1 MAQDKLAN
9 TTLIGGA
16 VAAIAASACCL
27 GPLVLVSLGIGGA
40 WVSNLTMLEP
50 YRPFFI
56 GIALF
61 FMIFAYCKIYNPKPS
76 DACLPDSL
84 CAKPETNRN
93 YRIIFWIV
101 SVLVLIAL
109 LYPYFVTLLE

>member
-1 MAQDKLAN
+1 MVQDKLAN

-56 GIALF
+56 GIALI
-61 FMIFAYCKIYNPKPS
+61 FMIFSYRKIYSAKPA
-76 DACLPDSL
+76 DVCLPDSF
-84 CAKPETNRN
+84 CAKPKTHRN

>member
-27 GPLVLVSLGIGGA
+27 GPLILVSLGIGGA
-40 WVSNLTMLEP
+40 WISNLTILEP
-50 YRPFFI
+50 YRPILI
-56 GIALF
+56 GIALIC
-61 FMIFAYCKIYNPKPS
+61 MAFAYRKIYSAKPAN
-76 DACLPDSL
+76 ACLPNTL
-84 CAKPETNRN
+84 CAEQTNRN
-93 YRIIFWIV
+93 YRVMFWVV
-101 SVLVLIAL
+101 SALVLMAL

>member
-9 TTLIGGA
+9 TTLIGGGL
-16 VAAIAASACCL
+16 AALAASACCL
-27 GPLVLVSLGIGGA
+27 GPLILVSLGIGGA

-50 YRPFFI
+50 YRPIFI
-56 GIALF
+56 GIALIC
-61 FMIFAYCKIYNPKPS
+61 MGLAYRKIYSAKP
-76 DACLPDSL
+76 AGNCLTDTL
-84 CAKPETNRN
+84 CANPQTNRN

-109 LYPYFVTLLE
+109 LYPYFVSLFE

>member
-16 VAAIAASACCL
+16 VATIAASACCL
-27 GPLVLVSLGIGGA
+27 GPLILVSLGIGGA
-40 WVSNLTMLEP
+40 WISNLTMLEP
-50 YRPFFI
+50 YRPIFM
-56 GIALF
+56 GVALIC
-61 FMIFAYCKIYNPKPS
+61 MAFAYRKIYWTQPANLCVPKT
-76 DACLPDSL
+76 L
-84 CAKPETNRN
+84 CANPQINKK
-93 YRIIFWIV
+93 YRIIFWLV

>member
-16 VAAIAASACCL
+16 IAAIAASACCL

-50 YRPFFI
+50 YRPIFI
-56 GIALF
+56 GIAF
-61 FMIFAYCKIYNPKPS
+61 ICMAFAYHKIYSAKPAN
-76 DACLPDSL
+76 ACLPNTL
-84 CAKPETNRN
+84 CAKPQTNKN
-93 YRIIFWIV
+93 YRVIFWIV
-101 SVLVLIAL
+101 SILVLIAL

>member
-27 GPLVLVSLGIGGA
+27 GPLILVSLGIGGA
-40 WVSNLTMLEP
+40 WISNLTMLEP

-56 GIALF
+56 GIALVC
-61 FMIFAYCKIYNPKPS
+61 MAFAYRMIYSATPTN
-76 DACLPDSL
+76 ACLPNTL
-84 CAKPETNRN
+84 CAKPQTNRN
-93 YRIIFWIV
+93 YRVIFWIV
-101 SVLVLIAL
+101 CMLVLIAL